1 MAGVTSVPDIEFTN
15 AGLVVPTEP
24 QILAGAQ
31 TDMNAAFG
39 GNLNQALNTP
49 QGQLASS
56 LTAIIG
62 DKNNQFLFFMNGI
75 DPATAS
81 GPMQDALGRIYFL
94 DRLPATSTTVNV
106 ICSGL
111 TGVTIPIGALVQD
124 SSGNNYQCLTAG
136 VIPAGGAVTLPFA
149 AVNTGPI
156 PCPPGAIT
164 TIFQS
169 IPGWDSA
176 SNSVAG
182 VIGSVVESRADFEF
196 RRQISVAANARDT
209 MEAVYAAVINVSG
222 VTDAYVT
229 TNRTNASVVI
239 DSQTLVEHSIY
250 VAAVGGANQAIGEA
264 IWSKVS
270 VGCDFNGNTTVQ
282 VQDQSGY
289 APPAPEYDVKFTRP
303 AALPIYFAVTVQNL
317 SALPNA
323 TVEANIRAAIINA
336 FNGGDGGQRAR
347 IGSTILATRYFLP
360 VTMAATVALLSIFV
374 GTAPNPVGVSQYVGI
389 GNYPTITTGNISV
402 TFV

>member
-1 MAGVTSVPDIEFTN
+1 MAGTTSVPDIEFTN

-31 TDMNAAFG
+31 ADMNAAFG

-94 DRLPATSTTVNV
+94 DRLPATSTTVDV

-111 TGVTIPIGALVQD
+111 TGVTIPVGALAQD
-124 SSGNNYQCLTAG
+124 SSGNVYQCTLAG
-136 VIPAGGAVTLPFA
+136 VIPAGGNITLPFA
-149 AVNTGPI
+149 AVNTGPL

-169 IPGWDSA
+169 IPGWDSV
-176 SNSVAG
+176 SNAVAG

-196 RRQISVAANARDT
+196 RRQISVAVNARDT
-209 MEAVYAAVINVSG
+209 MEAVYAAVINVPG

-239 DSQTLVEHSIY
+239 DAQTLVEHSIY
-250 VAAVGGANQAIGEA
+250 VAAVGGTDQAVGDA

-282 VQDQSGY
+282 VQDLSGY
-289 APPAPEYDVKFTRP
+289 APPPPEYDVTFTRP

-323 TVEANIRAAIINA
+323 TVEANIQAAIINA

-360 VTMAATVALLSIFV
+360 VSMAATVALLSIFV
-374 GTAPNPVGVSQYVGI
+374 GTSPSPVGVSQYVGI
-389 GNYPTITTGNISV
+389 GNYPTIATGNIQV